1 MGKCTWALTLGSFHI
16 STSEDKKVKLLRSFF
31 FFFYLQ
37 SRQECC
43 DCSPVIYTSSILVKK
58 IHIPGT
64 HWLYWSHN
72 FGLSLALFDLKAQFI
87 SIIRFQSWW
96 TCEKFTH
103 SVFDASCSCL
113 PWQRL
118 STHTPV
124 RRRLCVSTF
133 PRAPVRDNVGFRGAK
148 TYLSPWRTS
157 SLALCATSA
166 VRHLSAAVRQTD
178 NGPVKNSPASF
189 LSSCAVFCFGDQAE

>member
-1 MGKCTWALTLGSFHI
+1 MT
-16 STSEDKKVKLLRSFF
+16 VLLWFTHP
-31 FFFYLQ
+31 LA
-37 SRQECC
+37 C
-43 DCSPVIYTSSILVKK
+43 ILVKK

-64 HWLYWSHN
+64 HWLYWSQN
-72 FGLSLALFDLKAQFI
+72 FGLSFALFDLKAQFI